1 MFCKKCGK
9 EISEEKVLCEECEIE
24 SVEAEAEIV
33 DVEEIE
39 AVEAEVVKQEEV
51 QVEDNSK
58 KKFATASV
66 VLGFCSLFIPFLN
79 VITATLAI
87 IFGALGKKHDLGVVG
102 LVSGI
107 MFIANKIC
115 VSIMFT
121 LYFVVYYA
129 IAIIAILSSMS
140 SYM

>member
-24 SVEAEAEIV
+24 TSEDNNELVVVET
-33 DVEEIE
+33 E
-39 AVEAEVVKQEEV
+39 AVEAEVVEQEEV

-58 KKFATASV
+58 KKFAVAAV

-79 VITATLAI
+79 LITATLAI
-87 IFGALGKKHDLGVVG
+87 IFGAIGKKHDLGVVG

>member
-9 EISEEKVLCEECEIE
+9 EISEEKVLCEECELE
-24 SVEAEAEIV
+24 TSEDNNELVVVET
-33 DVEEIE
+33 E

>member
-33 DVEEIE
+33 DVEETE
-39 AVEAEVVKQEEV
+39 AVEAEVVEQEEV

-66 VLGFCSLFIPFLN
+66 VLGFCSLFIPILN
-79 VITATLAI
+79 IVTAVLAI
-87 IFGALGKKHDLGVVG
+87 IFGAIGKKHDLGVVG
-102 LVSGI
+102 LVAGI
-107 MFIANKIC
+107 VYIVNRII
-115 VSIMFT
+115 VSIMIT
-121 LYFVVYYA
+121 LYFVLYYGLF
-129 IAIIAILSSMS
+129 IVIGLLSMQP
-140 SYM
+140 YM